1 MTIGHPTVFARRA
14 LYDRVGLFRVD
25 YRQAMDY
32 EWLLRAR
39 ACRRDVR
46 ERPTL
51 PSNMETGGIGDRGW
65 RRSLAEVARARATH
79 LPGADRPLVRAAFV
93 GWHTTKGVLRRTL
106 DRLGLSAVRDLY
118 YRLASDRRV
127 VRARDD
133 E

>member
-1 MTIGHPTVFARRA
+1 MTVGHPTVFARRA
-14 LYDRVGLFRVD
+14 LYDRIGLFRVD

-39 ACRRDVR
+39 GAGATFVNVQRC
-46 ERPTL
+46 L
-51 PSNMETGGIGDRGW
+51 ANMETGGRRRPRW

-79 LPGADRPLVRAAFV
+79 LPGAGRPLARAAFV

-133 E
+133 D